1 MCRDGGAGV
10 SIPPEPPEKG
20 RSHIGMRVLKL
31 GMELGGRM
39 SVRLWLFLWGFCLM
53 MFNFRVQIPVRPNFA
68 YFFEKTV
75 DVLTFLWYDIIGV
88 LRKLLLRRHPY
99 FRRET

>member
-1 MCRDGGAGV
+1 
-10 SIPPEPPEKG
+10 
-20 RSHIGMRVLKL
+20 
-31 GMELGGRM
+31 
-39 SVRLWLFLWGFCLM
+39 M

-88 LRKLLLRRHPY
+88 LRKLFLRRHPY